1 MLCTDLSWEKIF
13 FIAVRMMLCFEFA
26 VNTMLTAHLYLRCS
40 WAVLILSQGFLSAGL
55 GVHEELEGTRPRQLT
70 QTDQGDIQH
79 HTASCSAIKV
89 GGKKEEEGMLGV
101 SAFIF
106 PSNCSVCLS
115 PVFLEWLNTCL
126 PIGNSEWIIFA
137 LPRNL
142 SISAQDFSILP
153 SDTLP
158 SSLWRSEYAAAW
170 GFTASWG
177 YTTTF
182 SKTAKR
188 ELGTKF

>member
-26 VNTMLTAHLYLRCS
+26 MNTMLTAHLYLRCS

-115 PVFLEWLNTCL
+115 PVFPEWLNTCL

-142 SISAQDFSILP
+142 SVYLSPGFLNF
-153 SDTLP
+153 TFWF
-158 SSLWRSEYAAAW
+158 SSLIPLKEWVCSCV
-170 GFTASWG
+170 GFHCL
-177 YTTTF
+177 
-182 SKTAKR
+182 
-188 ELGTKF
+188 LGLHHNIFKDS